1 MASPDPGR
9 PIVEEA
15 GLIGRFKAAAV
26 ALLTGQQEAPPP
38 TRERK
43 GAGPPPPP
51 TATPPVALE
60 AAIANPYWLGKLR
73 EFAATEFSTEN
84 INFLAA
90 VASYKLKPSWP
101 KFDNIIDQY
110 IADDAETPVN
120 LPGAEEMRP
129 PLLQIRQ
136 TAIGGRGAENR
147 NVFDGAYAEIMA
159 LVKSDTYR
167 RFTEG
172 Y

>member
-1 MASPDPGR
+1 MASQDPGR
-9 PIVEEA
+9 PIVEEP
-15 GLIGRFKAAAV
+15 GLVSKFKAAAV

-43 GAGPPPPP
+43 GVGPPPPP
-51 TATPPVALE
+51 TATPPVTLE

-73 EFAATEFSTEN
+73 QFAATEFSTEN

-90 VASYKLKPSWP
+90 VASYKLKPSWQ

-110 IADDAETPVN
+110 IADNAETLVN
-120 LPGAEEMRP
+120 LPGADDVRP

-136 TAIGGRGAENR
+136 TDIGERGAENR

-159 LVKSDTYR
+159 LVKSDTYP
-167 RFTEG
+167 RFQDQ